1 MKRLLPAAGCTPA
14 SLPGFCATR
23 SVTANYRGQAQA
35 VRRIGKVTDK
45 QATTSGETTM
55 KTRILFAV
63 TLLALTAAP
72 AMAQDAFP
80 SHPITM
86 IVPFPP
92 GGVADITGRPTAAAM
107 EKILK
112 QPVAIVN
119 RPGAGGAVGNAAVAN
134 AKPDGYTILM
144 ALSSISVIPAADE
157 LFNRKPAY
165 ALDQF
170 APIALIS
177 ADPTILVVHPSLP
190 VKSLKDLVALAKSK
204 PGQMSFSSSGVYGAL
219 HMPMEMFL
227 HAAKL
232 KMRHVP
238 TTGGGPAITAVLGGH
253 VEMTAGG
260 PAAISAH
267 VRAGKLRPI
276 VSWGASRHPAFP
288 DVPTFKEL
296 GYKDVEYYI
305 WAGMFAPK
313 ATPEP
318 VMKVLRDAARKAVEA
333 QDFKAMMTK
342 LDSPIQ
348 YMDAPEFNKYW
359 QADATRLAALV
370 KIVGKGET
378 KK

>member
-1 MKRLLPAAGCTPA
+1 MKAYATALLLG
-14 SLPGFCATR
+14 L
-23 SVTANYRGQAQA
+23 
-35 VRRIGKVTDK
+35 
-45 QATTSGETTM
+45 
-55 KTRILFAV
+55 
-63 TLLALTAAP
+63 AAP
-72 AMAQDAFP
+72 IAALGQDAFP
-80 SHPITM
+80 NRAITM

-92 GGVADITGRPTAAAM
+92 GGVADITGRPTAAAL
-107 EKILK
+107 EKLLK
-112 QPVAIVN
+112 HPVVVTN

-144 ALSSISVIPAADE
+144 ALSSISVIPAADK
-157 LFNRKPAY
+157 LFGRKPAY
-165 ALDQF
+165 SLDQF

-190 VKSLKDLVALAKSK
+190 VKSLKELVALARSK
-204 PGQMSFSSSGVYGAL
+204 PGQMSYSSSGVYGAL

-260 PAAISAH
+260 PAAISGH
-267 VRAGKLRPI
+267 VHAGKLRPLA
-276 VSWGASRHPAFP
+276 SWGAKRHEAFR

-296 GYKDVEYYI
+296 GYDIEYYI

-313 ATPEP
+313 GTPEP
-318 VMKVLRDAARKAVEA
+318 VMRVLREATRKAVEEP
-333 QDFKAMMTK
+333 DFKNTMAK
-342 LDSPIQ
+342 VNSPIQ
-348 YMDAPEFNKYW
+348 YMDAPEFGKYW
-359 QADATRLAALV
+359 EADAKRLAALV
-370 KIVGKGET
+370 AIVGKVED